1 MSLGDWLDLNVGG
14 RSFLTTRSTL
24 TSCPDSALA
33 RMFDPNSGLRPAY
46 SRNGV
51 YFLDVDPDCFSVI
64 LNWLRRRML
73 MLNPGVDIN
82 GVRREA
88 DFFGLMKLCKAIDVR
103 MAAVEGTWV
112 NRGAVVQA
120 MMVHHGNGQN
130 DIMPQS
136 NTTYVFSRTGGNRL
150 ELVPF
155 ADRQETVSVD
165 AENNDVVWVEMTIGN
180 VPRRAIK
187 VGEGDHMFIGKKH
200 NPDLLVM
207 SVGYVTEDGEFRR
220 AFACTCNKPDTSSGK
235 IYNRYAYKAVNITY
249 DPTPDD
255 RFLVL
260 CAK

>member
-1 MSLGDWLDLNVGG
+1 MSLGDWLELNVGG

-24 TSCPDSALA
+24 TSCRDSALA

-64 LNWLRRRML
+64 LNWLRRRTL

-88 DFFGLMKLCKAIDVR
+88 DFFGLMNLCKAIDVR
-103 MAAVEGTWV
+103 KAAVEGTWA
-112 NRGAVVQA
+112 NRGPVVQA
-120 MMVHHGNGQN
+120 MMVHHEDGEN
-130 DIMPQS
+130 DPMRPS
-136 NTTYVFSRTGGNRL
+136 RRAYVFSRMGGNRL

-155 ADRQETVSVD
+155 DDRQETVS
-165 AENNDVVWVEMTIGN
+165 AGNNDVVWVEATLGN
-180 VPRRAIK
+180 VPRRAVK
-187 VGEGDHMFIGKKH
+187 VGDGDHMFIGKKH

-207 SVGYVTEDGEFRR
+207 SGGYVTEDGEFRR